1 MSLSKQILKWLLSS
15 KPKPKTKAAQ
25 KAQMAR
31 QRAASGLLDESDYD
45 FWLEQQAKSAP
56 KPKPAPEPAPMEPE
70 LPASR
75 KMTRE
80 ERFDELRQELK
91 DKAKAEKEARE
102 AKKPKKRPVDVTK
115 REAPSTGGKVRVA
128 RPGSKKIA
136 QDVRKFLT
144 EGEFRLKNQRDID
157 DFLERTGIIYQS
169 EPRFGGRMIEAAR
182 REPKKLRKMQRQ
194 RERRGSLGMGPA
206 EEEHMTAVKREF
218 YTEVLSSNPDM
229 NKAASLLDELN
240 PEFRE
245 QVKRLVYEGK

>member
-1 MSLSKQILKWLLSS
+1 MSLSKHILKWLI
-15 KPKPKTKAAQ
+15 KPRPKPKTRAAQ
-25 KAQMAR
+25 QTEMAR
-31 QRAASGLLDESDYD
+31 QRAASGLLDEPDYD
-45 FWLEQQAKSAP
+45 FWLKEQAKRS
-56 KPKPAPEPAPMEPE
+56 PKPAPEPTPVGPE
-70 LPASR
+70 LPARR

-80 ERFDELRQELK
+80 ERFSELRQELK
-91 DKAKAEKEARE
+91 DKAKAEREARKAKTP
-102 AKKPKKRPVDVTK
+102 AKKPVT
-115 REAPSTGGKVRVA
+115 EKVRAA

-136 QDVRKFLT
+136 QDVRQFLT

-182 REPKKLRKMQRQ
+182 RSPRELQKMRAGMK
-194 RERRGSLGMGPA
+194 RRGKEGKMGPG

-229 NKAASLLDELN
+229 NKAARLLDELN

-245 QVKRLVYEGK
+245 QVKRLVYQAGRKTRE